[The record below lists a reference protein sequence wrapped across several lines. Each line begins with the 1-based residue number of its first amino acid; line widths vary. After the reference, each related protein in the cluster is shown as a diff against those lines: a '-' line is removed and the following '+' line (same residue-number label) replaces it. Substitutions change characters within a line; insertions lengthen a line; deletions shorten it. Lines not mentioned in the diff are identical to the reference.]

1 MNELEERFHRL
12 VEASS
17 IGQLVVGET
26 GRIEIAN
33 PAAERMLGYDKG
45 ELVGLS
51 VDELLPGQ
59 LRERHRELR
68 EEFMQAPETRQMGAG
83 RELAAVR
90 RDGSV
95 MPVEVGLNPY
105 LDHGRRLVLA
115 SIIDLSTQQ
124 DQDAA

>member
-45 ELVGLS
+45 ELVGLG

-68 EEFMQAPETRQMGAG
+68 EEFMEFCDQ
-83 RELAAVR
+83 LNLDAVIE
-90 RDGSV
+90 
-95 MPVEVGLNPY
+95 PVKG
-105 LDHGRRLVLA
+105 
-115 SIIDLSTQQ
+115 
-124 DQDAA
+124 

>member
-1 MNELEERFHRL
+1 MSCCRGNC
-12 VEASS
+12 ASD
-17 IGQLVVGET
+17 T
-26 GRIEIAN
+26 G
-33 PAAERMLGYDKG
+33 
-45 ELVGLS
+45 
-51 VDELLPGQ
+51 
-59 LRERHRELR
+59 
-68 EEFMQAPETRQMGAG
+68 QMGAG

-115 SIIDLSTQQ
+115 SIIDLSTRQ